1 MEQGS
6 AIRLAFWMPKGG
18 VGKTTNTVL
27 LSLLAAGRGDPVL
40 AVDLDPEAGLSRDVL
55 GPQLGSVTN
64 HLKSCL
70 ESPVPFEPPVI
81 STLIPRVYLLP
92 CPRGERRFFRLFP
105 ERSAKLREG
114 LDLIDHAYRFI
125 LLDLPNQLDNI
136 AQLGMAAVNHLI
148 LPVELTVDCL
158 DRVEMAVDIIS
169 EAKAENPLL
178 KILGALPLAEKRV
191 LSAQEQLLFEE
202 FRRAFARHGITL
214 FETTMYRS
222 PSSVALARSNFDA
235 MLLHWTARRRF
246 DALLNEITARI
257 RSVSPSLSQN
267 AKCSPQAEPSRT
279 ALAKAA

>member
-1 MEQGS
+1 
-6 AIRLAFWMPKGG
+6 MPKGG

-27 LSLLAAGRGDPVL
+27 LSLLAAHRGDTVL

-64 HLKSCL
+64 HLKSFL
-70 ESPVPFEPPVI
+70 ESPVPVEPPVI

-92 CPRGERRFFRLFP
+92 CPRGKQRFFRLFP

-136 AQLGMAAVNHLI
+136 AQLGMAAVNYLI

-169 EAKAENPLL
+169 EARAENPLL
-178 KILGALPLAEKRV
+178 RVLGALPLAERRV
-191 LSAQEQLLFEE
+191 LSAQEQLLYDE
-202 FRRAFARHGITL
+202 FGQAFGRHDISM

-222 PSSVALARSNFDA
+222 PSSVPLARSNFDA

-246 DALLNEITARI
+246 DALLNEITTRI
-257 RSVSPSLSQN
+257 RSVSPSLSQD
-267 AKCSPQAEPSRT
+267 AKRSPQAKPSRT